1 VVEFLEEYLYPL
13 LERARPLAAETETA
27 EVRV

>member
-1 VVEFLEEYLYPL
+1 VSEFLEEYLHPL
-13 LERARPLAAETETA
+13 LERARPLAAEAEGA